1 MIVTVKE
8 VTTKKELK
16 AFVHFPNVLYKGNI
30 YYVPQIESKD
40 LDTLL
45 PSKNHAFEVCE
56 SKYWLAYDEQ
66 GEIVGRVAGIVNR
79 RHNEKTGEKTCRFG
93 WIDFVDDKEVSKSLM
108 DAVERYAVE
117 KGMDTMNGP
126 MGFITFDSAGVLVDG
141 YDKLPTAYSK
151 YNAPYYEQHLLD
163 LGYIKDVDYVEYL
176 IKVPEVIPERYAR
189 MAELVSIKN
198 SLHQAPFHNRA
209 EVEPYLDDVFRC
221 LNSAYSKL
229 HGFTEL
235 SHEQCDDLKK
245 QFLSNI
251 DVDYVSIVLDADDHV
266 VGFGVAL
273 PSLSKAMQKAKG
285 SLFPFGWMHMMK
297 ALRQN
302 DTIDLLLI
310 AIEEKYQNKGINA
323 MIFDKFAQG
332 ITKNGIKYI
341 ESTRELEDN
350 TSVQNLWRY
359 LDHDLTKRAR
369 TYVKRV

>member
-16 AFVHFPNVLYKGNI
+16 AFVHFPNVLYGKNP
-30 YYVPQIESKD
+30 YYVPQIESMD
-40 LDTLL
+40 LDTLT
-45 PSKNHAFEVCE
+45 PGKNHAFEVCDA
-56 SKYWLAYDEQ
+56 KFWLAYDEK

-79 RHNEKTGEKTCRFG
+79 RYNEKRGKKTCRFG
-93 WIDFVDDKEVSKSLM
+93 WIDFVDDKEVSKALM
-108 DAVERYAVE
+108 NTVELYACE
-117 KGMDTMNGP
+117 RGLDTMNGP
-126 MGFITFDSAGVLVDG
+126 MGFLTFDTAGVLVEGFDR
-141 YDKLPTAYSK
+141 LPTAYSK
-151 YNAPYYEQHLLD
+151 YNAPYYEQHLVD
-163 LGYIKDVDYVEYL
+163 MGYVKDVDYVEYL

-209 EVEPYLDDVFRC
+209 EVEPYLDGVFRC

-235 SHEQCDDLKK
+235 SPGQCDDLKK
-245 QFLSNI
+245 RFVSNI
-251 DVDYVSIVLDADDHV
+251 DLDYVSIVLDADDHV

-285 SLFPFGWMHMMK
+285 SLFPFGWMHMLK

-310 AIEEKYQNKGINA
+310 AIDEKYQNKGVNA

-369 TYVKRV
+369 TYIKNL